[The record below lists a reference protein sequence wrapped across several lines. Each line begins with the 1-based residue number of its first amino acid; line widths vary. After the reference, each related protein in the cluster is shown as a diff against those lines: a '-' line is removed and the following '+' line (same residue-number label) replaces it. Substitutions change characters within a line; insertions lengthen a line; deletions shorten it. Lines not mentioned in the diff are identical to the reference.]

1 MRHECKGN
9 IVQKGP
15 TPYRQPPPPR
25 SNAPIQGAPLS
36 RTPKQGQYQAPPT
49 EKPHKPSLKSR
60 VKFTTLDEALAID
73 KKSADGMR
81 MLALAFLFFYVL
93 LVASKLIVDY
103 RTTQQIAQAEHL
115 TFSQAIT
122 ENISTEIQNAVIWIN
137 NGLSEGQTPAQSARL
152 IARSPVVAETAI
164 LNAKGEIIAS
174 YPRRPT
180 ILSSIPIQNIE
191 TETIKLNSIIQPNG
205 LVIPLIIKKTGRYFV
220 VTALAENALVD
231 GSKQTT
237 DKTIVVAA
245 SGRVIAANSTLG
257 KLGAREVFH
266 LSEAQFSKLTQPGIK
281 TTESIIVNGRK
292 HLLAA
297 VEIPNSNSNLFLF
310 QSKPRIGTSV
320 LQNNLLLFL
329 LLFLGTC
336 ALIWALLNSLKKQ
349 LRIVQGVQ
357 QTTEISQQRY
367 QAAIEGDRG
376 GVWEVDLADN
386 VAFVSASLAGL
397 LGLLRQEQTM
407 PLAKFLRLFHPD
419 DRERFLAFARRA
431 HLHGEFDFDI
441 RVAHLPLV
449 LQCRGR
455 SSTRSGH
462 ERKQV
467 IVGVALDITEQRAA
481 QIRLKATEAR
491 LHNALSSMTDSF
503 VVWDAYNRLVIWN
516 NRFEEFFGLASG
528 SLHVGMEHASV
539 EYLANAAI
547 EDRFHYENADGR
559 WVEYLLKNG
568 RWIRYIETQTI
579 EGGHVSVGT
588 DITELRLREAD
599 LKANEIALN
608 NTVDVLRKSQKSIVE
623 LAERY
628 ESEKIRAEE
637 ASQSKSDFLAS
648 MSHELRTPLNAING
662 FSDIMQKEMFGP
674 LGDPRYKEYVNDI
687 LFSGQ
692 HLLSLIN
699 DILDMSKIEAGKMTL
714 NTEVMYLHEL
724 VAQVVRMIRGRADD
738 ANLQLDV
745 EVDEVKEI
753 EADPRSVKQVLL
765 NLLTNA
771 VKFTP
776 EGGTVSVELIQ
787 KISGVV
793 VKVSDTGI
801 GISPENIEKLAKP
814 FEQVHDETTKQ
825 AEGTGLGLALSKSLV
840 ELHGGK
846 FQIESLVGKG
856 TTVIFSLPNRPIIPQ
871 EEEPREDV
879 SQEISKITADIA
891 NILGQTAPVPDG
903 DNTTARPPEQASQMP
918 EAFPEANPE
927 HSQGLSGNI
936 HSVGKPAAYG

>member
-1 MRHECKGN
+1 M
-9 IVQKGP
+9 QKGP

-25 SNAPIQGAPLS
+25 PDVSRHGAPIS
-36 RTPKQGQYQAPPT
+36 RTPRQGQYQAPST
-49 EKPHKPSLKSR
+49 SKPKLGLPPLKSR
-60 VKFTTLDEALAID
+60 VKFEAYKDILSTD
-73 KKSADGMR
+73 KKPAAGMR
-81 MLALAFLFFYVL
+81 MLALAFLIFYVL
-93 LVASKLIVDY
+93 IVASKLIVDY
-103 RTTQQIAQAEHL
+103 RTTQNTARVEHL
-115 TFSQAIT
+115 TYSQAVAD
-122 ENISTEIQNAVIWIN
+122 NISTEVENATIWIN
-137 NGLSEGQTPAQSARL
+137 NGLSEGQTAAQSARL
-152 IARSPVVAETAI
+152 IARSPVVSAAAI
-164 LNAKGEIIAS
+164 LNAKGDIIAT
-174 YPRRPT
+174 YPRQSS
-180 ILSSIPIQNIE
+180 ILTGIPIQSAD
-191 TETIKLNSIIQPNG
+191 TEAIKLNSIIQPNG
-205 LVIPLIIKKTGRYFV
+205 QVIPLIIKKTGKYFV
-220 VTALAENALVD
+220 ISALAENILVD

-245 SGRVIAANSTLG
+245 SGRVISANNSLG
-257 KLGAREVFH
+257 KLGAREAFN
-266 LSEAQFSKLTQPGIK
+266 LSEVQFAKLTQPGIR
-281 TTESIIVNGRK
+281 TTELIKVNGRK
-292 HLLAA
+292 YLLAA
-297 VEIPNSNSNLFLF
+297 VEVPHSNLFLL
-310 QSKPRIGTSV
+310 QAKPRVGSPV

-336 ALIWALLNSLKKQ
+336 ALVWTLLNSLKNQ
-349 LRIVQGVQ
+349 LRVVQGVQ
-357 QTTEISQQRY
+357 QNTEISQQRY

-376 GVWEVDLADN
+376 GVWEVDLAGS

-407 PLAKFLRLFHPD
+407 PLAKFLGLFHPD

-431 HLHGEFDFDI
+431 HMQGEFDFDI

-455 SSTRSGH
+455 SSTRSGQ
-462 ERKQV
+462 EMKRV

-481 QIRLKATEAR
+481 QIRLKSTEAR

-503 VVWDAYNRLVIWN
+503 VVWDAMNRLVVWN
-516 NRFEEFFGLASG
+516 NRFEAFFGLASG
-528 SLHVGMEHASV
+528 SLQVGMDHASV
-539 EYLANAAI
+539 DYLANPAI
-547 EDRFHYENADGR
+547 EERFHYESSDER

-568 RWIRYIETQTI
+568 RWIRYIETTTA
-579 EGGHVSVGT
+579 EGGHVSIGT

-599 LKANEIALN
+599 LKDNELALN

-662 FSDIMQKEMFGP
+662 FSDIMKKEMFGP
-674 LGDPRYKEYVNDI
+674 LGDPRYKEYVSDI

-714 NTEVMYLHEL
+714 NTEVMFLHEM

-738 ANLQLDV
+738 ASLKLDI
-745 EVDEVKEI
+745 EVSEVREI

-776 EGGTVSVELIQ
+776 EGGTVGVELVQ
-787 KISGVV
+787 KASGIII
-793 VKVSDTGI
+793 KVSDTGI
-801 GISPENIEKLAKP
+801 GISEENIEKLAKP
-814 FEQVHDETTKQ
+814 FEQVHDEANKQ
-825 AEGTGLGLALSKSLV
+825 TEGTGLGLALSKSLV

-846 FQIESLVGKG
+846 FKIESVVGKG
-856 TTVIFSLPNRPIIPQ
+856 TTVIFSLPNKPITPQ
-871 EEEPREDV
+871 EEEPTEDV
-879 SQEISKITADIA
+879 SQEISKITADIDSV
-891 NILGQTAPVPDG
+891 LGQTENMPATDITPEEVVHEEVVHEHLQNPYE
-903 DNTTARPPEQASQMP
+903 NTDQPQFNDSQAQ
-918 EAFPEANPE
+918 
-927 HSQGLSGNI
+927 QGR
-936 HSVGKPAAYG
+936 PAA